1 MHTSPSVSREMVEC
15 FGYLSATSDCRS
27 IVLSGSG
34 KSFTSGLDIMD
45 HADVFA
51 STEGEDVARK
61 AFRFR
66 EFIKSYQLSF
76 TSVEKVCFSS
86 PREGK
91 LLRSRGKTFSI
102 V

>member
-1 MHTSPSVSREMVEC
+1 MRTSAFVSREMVEC
-15 FGYLSATSDCRS
+15 FSYLSTSDCRS

-51 STEGEDVARK
+51 SAEDEDVARK

-76 TSVEKVCFSS
+76 TSVEKVGFLS
-86 PREGK
+86 PGEDKPLGR
-91 LLRSRGKTFSI
+91 RGKSFLI